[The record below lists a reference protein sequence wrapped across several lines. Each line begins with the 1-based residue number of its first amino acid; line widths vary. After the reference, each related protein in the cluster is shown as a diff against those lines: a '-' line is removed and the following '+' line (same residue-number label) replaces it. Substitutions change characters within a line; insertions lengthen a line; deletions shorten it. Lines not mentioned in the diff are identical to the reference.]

1 MRLPGAT
8 KAQVVSALE
17 SHTVGQAQWMGP
29 YGR

>member
-8 KAQVVSALE
+8 KAQVVAALTG
-17 SHTVGQAQWMGP
+17 HTVGQAHWMGP